1 MSWRRV
7 GPARPRTSGAWLGSG
22 VGGETNSRRHRHRH
36 EILSRLRLEGP
47 FLQMPAAAGKKR
59 DKWPFLIGRDT
70 EARLFGKVTPTTS
83 ERPSHS
89 SSRRIGHRPRAASPS
104 NTVVLVMS
112 LAVVP
117 PHRAPSI
124 DPALRAFLAEC
135 LDGVGVDG
143 DVGDVPSREVPD
155 LPRELS
161 FDDADVD
168 LSGICAWLEGDVGLT
183 MNDGGGG
190 DDDDDAREL
199 ASTTPRASST
209 SKKRAPPGS
218 LDDDSVRDPP
228 ARASIDKRSRRGAP
242 ATPPRRDELTDPGG
256 SVEYSDPNSDPSSA
270 ETNSPAEAGDPK
282 EARLRRNRASAALSR
297 QRKRLELVHLRQR
310 CRELERAA
318 AHFQF
323 VAQQAFAEN
332 VDLRRRLDG
341 VAGEVAG
348 SNPVVAA
355 ASVVTRLP
363 IPRTAPMQSTTTR
376 GRRTGAADV
385 YGENRGEA
393 PSGAPSSGRA
403 GQPFGA
409 DDAAYTL
416 CDMPRVESRRR
427 RGAAS
432 RSRRRGRGGV
442 KRRRTR
448 AARRRGRRR
457 VTHGGGRETR
467 LRATGSVP
475 NAPRRAALPLRR
487 RLHRR
492 VARPVPKRLVYSRI
506 ERLNKPAALRRTDVV
521 NRENGASRLDWT
533 FCY

>member
-1 MSWRRV
+1 
-7 GPARPRTSGAWLGSG
+7 
-22 VGGETNSRRHRHRH
+22 
-36 EILSRLRLEGP
+36 
-47 FLQMPAAAGKKR
+47 
-59 DKWPFLIGRDT
+59 
-70 EARLFGKVTPTTS
+70 
-83 ERPSHS
+83 
-89 SSRRIGHRPRAASPS
+89 
-104 NTVVLVMS
+104 MS

-168 LSGICAWLEGDVGLT
+168 LSGICAWLEGDVGLA
-183 MNDGGGG
+183 MNDDDDDD

-403 GQPFGA
+403 GEPFGA

-442 KRRRTR
+442 NCRRTR
-448 AARRRGRRR
+448 AAGRRGRRR

-492 VARPVPKRLVYSRI
+492 VARPVPARLVYSRI

>member
-1 MSWRRV
+1 M
-7 GPARPRTSGAWLGSG
+7 A
-22 VGGETNSRRHRHRH
+22 ET
-36 EILSRLRLEGP
+36 P
-47 FLQMPAAAGKKR
+47 KFA
-59 DKWPFLIGRDT
+59 
-70 EARLFGKVTPTTS
+70 KVTPTTS

-89 SSRRIGHRPRAASPS
+89 SSRRTGHRPRAATPS

-112 LAVVP
+112 LAVVA

-168 LSGICAWLEGDVGLT
+168 LSGICAWLEGDVGLAI
-183 MNDGGGG
+183 NDGDD

-403 GQPFGA
+403 GEPFGA

-492 VARPVPKRLVYSRI
+492 VARPVPARLVYSRI

>member
-1 MSWRRV
+1 
-7 GPARPRTSGAWLGSG
+7 
-22 VGGETNSRRHRHRH
+22 
-36 EILSRLRLEGP
+36 
-47 FLQMPAAAGKKR
+47 
-59 DKWPFLIGRDT
+59 
-70 EARLFGKVTPTTS
+70 
-83 ERPSHS
+83 
-89 SSRRIGHRPRAASPS
+89 
-104 NTVVLVMS
+104 MS
-112 LAVVP
+112 LAVVA

-143 DVGDVPSREVPD
+143 DVGDVQSREVPD
-155 LPRELS
+155 LPRALS

-168 LSGICAWLEGDVGLT
+168 LSGICAWLEGDVGLA
-183 MNDGGGG
+183 MNDDG

-218 LDDDSVRDPP
+218 LHDDSVRDPP
-228 ARASIDKRSRRGAP
+228 ALRGELNATPSIDERSGRGAP
-242 ATPPRRDELTDPGG
+242 ATPPRRDELTDPRAAASLSDPRKNRERADPGG

-270 ETNSPAEAGDPK
+270 ETNAPAEAGDPK

-297 QRKRLELVHLRQR
+297 QRKRSELVHLRQR
-310 CRELERAA
+310 CRELERAL

-323 VAQQAFAEN
+323 VAQRAFADN

-341 VAGEVAG
+341 VADEVAG
-348 SNPVVAA
+348 SNPVVVAA
-355 ASVVTRLP
+355 PVVTRLP
-363 IPRTAPMQSTTTR
+363 IPRMAPIQSTTTR
-376 GRRTGAADV
+376 GRRTGAADGAGAADV
-385 YGENRGEA
+385 HGGEDRGGA

-403 GQPFGA
+403 GEPFGA

-442 KRRRTR
+442 E
-448 AARRRGRRR
+448 RGRRR

-475 NAPRRAALPLRR
+475 NAPRRAALPLGR

-492 VARPVPKRLVYSRI
+492 VARPVPARLVYSRI
-506 ERLNKPAALRRTDVV
+506 ERLNKPAKERRTDVA

>member
-1 MSWRRV
+1 
-7 GPARPRTSGAWLGSG
+7 
-22 VGGETNSRRHRHRH
+22 
-36 EILSRLRLEGP
+36 
-47 FLQMPAAAGKKR
+47 
-59 DKWPFLIGRDT
+59 
-70 EARLFGKVTPTTS
+70 
-83 ERPSHS
+83 
-89 SSRRIGHRPRAASPS
+89 
-104 NTVVLVMS
+104 MS
-112 LAVVP
+112 LAVVA

-168 LSGICAWLEGDVGLT
+168 LSGICAWLEGDVGLA
-183 MNDGGGG
+183 MHDGGDD

-242 ATPPRRDELTDPGG
+242 ATPPRRDELADPGG

-403 GQPFGA
+403 GEPFGA

-442 KRRRTR
+442 NCRRTR
-448 AARRRGRRR
+448 AAGKTTSDARRG
-457 VTHGGGRETR
+457 TR
-467 LRATGSVP
+467 DEAARDGIGPERA
-475 NAPRRAALPLRR
+475 APRRSPSSPSTSPPRR
-487 RLHRR
+487 PPSPGAPRLLSHRT
-492 VARPVPKRLVYSRI
+492 PK
-506 ERLNKPAALRRTDVV
+506 
-521 NRENGASRLDWT
+521 
-533 FCY
+533 

>member
-1 MSWRRV
+1 
-7 GPARPRTSGAWLGSG
+7 
-22 VGGETNSRRHRHRH
+22 
-36 EILSRLRLEGP
+36 
-47 FLQMPAAAGKKR
+47 
-59 DKWPFLIGRDT
+59 
-70 EARLFGKVTPTTS
+70 
-83 ERPSHS
+83 
-89 SSRRIGHRPRAASPS
+89 
-104 NTVVLVMS
+104 MS
-112 LAVVP
+112 LAVVA

-168 LSGICAWLEGDVGLT
+168 LSGICAWLEGDVGLAT
-183 MNDGGGG
+183 NDDDDDD
-190 DDDDDAREL
+190 DDDDDARAL

-242 ATPPRRDELTDPGG
+242 ATPPRRDELADPGG

-297 QRKRLELVHLRQR
+297 QRKRLELVHLRRR
-310 CRELERAA
+310 CAELERAV
-318 AHFQF
+318 AHFQY
-323 VAQQAFAEN
+323 VAQCASAEN
-332 VDLRRRLDG
+332 VDLRRRVDG
-341 VAGEVAG
+341 VTDEVAG

-355 ASVVTRLP
+355 VNPVTRLP
-363 IPRTAPMQSTTTR
+363 IPRMAPIHSSTTR
-376 GRRTGAADV
+376 GRRTGAADTGAGHADID
-385 YGENRGEA
+385 GEDRG
-393 PSGAPSSGRA
+393 GALPTGTGRL
-403 GQPFGA
+403 GEEPFGA

-432 RSRRRGRGGV
+432 RSRRRVECGVWCRPTQLAHGWRGC
-442 KRRRTR
+442 RRTER
-448 AARRRGRRR
+448 
-457 VTHGGGRETR
+457 GGRETR

-492 VARPVPKRLVYSRI
+492 VAHPVPARLVYSRI
-506 ERLNKPAALRRTDVV
+506 ERLNKPAVLAGVV
-521 NRENGASRLDWT
+521 SVVKTARVD
-533 FCY
+533 

>member
-1 MSWRRV
+1 
-7 GPARPRTSGAWLGSG
+7 
-22 VGGETNSRRHRHRH
+22 
-36 EILSRLRLEGP
+36 
-47 FLQMPAAAGKKR
+47 MPAAAGKKR

-168 LSGICAWLEGDVGLT
+168 LSGICAWLEGDVGLA
-183 MNDGGGG
+183 MNDDGDD

-242 ATPPRRDELTDPGG
+242 ATPPRRDELADPGG

-297 QRKRLELVHLRQR
+297 RRKRLELVHLRQR
-310 CRELERAA
+310 CRELERAV

-323 VAQQAFAEN
+323 VAQRAFAEN

-403 GQPFGA
+403 GEPFGA

-448 AARRRGRRR
+448 AAGRRGRRR

-492 VARPVPKRLVYSRI
+492 VARPVPARLVYSRI
-506 ERLNKPAALRRTDVV
+506 ERLNKPAVLRRTDVV